1 MPVKLHRKWRENN
14 AVLFRAAQVKD
25 RAESEDDAREGG
37 TRYYW
42 PTPLSGWGE
51 SKVSG
56 RVSEPHRP
64 ATPTPSIA
72 LRMHPIA
79 HPGHPFRNPHARG
92 ASIASQQQRCETRGL
107 LFLIAAHA
115 LDAVLWSTW
124 RLCSIARYALQEFSG
139 SAWFR
144 MITQRPLHCHS
155 PHPCSLIWVAD
166 TGPGLCRLL
175 GTFRRTLL
183 LQSINIVPPI
193 ARVFAHVT

>member
-1 MPVKLHRKWRENN
+1 MPHSPRLGT
-14 AVLFRAAQVKD
+14 
-25 RAESEDDAREGG
+25 ES
-37 TRYYW
+37 
-42 PTPLSGWGE
+42 
-51 SKVSG
+51 SKVNSLAAY
-56 RVSEPHRP
+56 RRAHWS

-79 HPGHPFRNPHARG
+79 HPFRSPQAPRSVSPLNSR
-92 ASIASQQQRCETRGL
+92 ICETRGL
-107 LFLIAAHA
+107 PVLIAAHRA
-115 LDAVLWSTW
+115 HAVLWPTW
-124 RLCSIARYALQEFSG
+124 RLCSFLDRQLQEFSAPG
-139 SAWFR
+139 RFT
-144 MITQRPLHCHS
+144 MIPQRRPLHCHP